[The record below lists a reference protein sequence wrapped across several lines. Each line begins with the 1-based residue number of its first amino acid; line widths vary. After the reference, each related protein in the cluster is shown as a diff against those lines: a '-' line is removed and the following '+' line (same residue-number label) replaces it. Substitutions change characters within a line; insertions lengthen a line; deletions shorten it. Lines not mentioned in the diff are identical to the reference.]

1 MLGRPG
7 LAVCGIMRAGHRVEQ
22 TIVTE
27 MAEQPT
33 KTLADVARAVGRYPE
48 EAYQFVREGLNFAV
62 EHVHGPPTPELLR
75 ITKYLA
81 DHEIDLAELFEQIE
95 EGKADP
101 KLVRAV
107 EAAGGYEKL
116 NRHVSGQ
123 ELCWSLRDLALEHWG
138 LMAQAV
144 LRSWNIRETL
154 DFGKIVFALIEHD
167 LMQRQPDDRLE
178 DFDQVYAVSEA
189 LSGSFRISGEEAADG
204 S

>member
-1 MLGRPG
+1 
-7 LAVCGIMRAGHRVEQ
+7 
-22 TIVTE
+22 

-33 KTLADVARAVGRYPE
+33 KTLADVARAVGCYAE

-62 EHVHGPPTPELLR
+62 EHVHGPPTPELLK

-95 EGKADP
+95 GGKADP
-101 KLVRAV
+101 NLVRAV

-123 ELCWSLRDLALEHWG
+123 QLCWALRDLALERWG
-138 LMAQAV
+138 LMAEAV

-167 LMQRQPDDRLE
+167 FMQRQLDDRLE
-178 DFDQVYAVSEA
+178 DFDQVFAFSDA
-189 LSGSFRISGEEAADG
+189 LNDSFRISGEEAADG

>member
-1 MLGRPG
+1 MLGRLDPVG
-7 LAVCGIMRAGHRVEQ
+7 CESMRAGLRVEQ
-22 TIVTE
+22 TIVTG

-48 EAYQFVREGLNFAV
+48 EAYQFVREGLNCAV
-62 EHVHGPPTPELLR
+62 EHVHGPPTPELLK

-123 ELCWSLRDLALEHWG
+123 ELCWSLRDLALERWG

-154 DFGKIVFALIEHD
+154 DFGKIVFALIEHE

-178 DFDQVYAVSEA
+178 DFDQVYAFSEA
-189 LSGSFRISGEEAADG
+189 LSGPFRISGEGAGDG